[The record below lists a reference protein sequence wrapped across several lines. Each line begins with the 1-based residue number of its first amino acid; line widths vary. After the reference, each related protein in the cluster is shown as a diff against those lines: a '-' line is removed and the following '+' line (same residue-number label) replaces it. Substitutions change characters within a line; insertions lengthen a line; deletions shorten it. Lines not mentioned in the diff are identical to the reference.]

1 MFGRSKAI
9 ALLSV
14 SIKNLLCQNDIGFAG
29 HIKKQRRYP
38 MWIIKVYNI
47 RDEIASVLLY
57 LFQNIEEKCYREQ
70 NNHVWRSKEGFS

>member
-1 MFGRSKAI
+1 
-9 ALLSV
+9 
-14 SIKNLLCQNDIGFAG
+14 
-29 HIKKQRRYP
+29 

-70 NNHVWRSKEGFS
+70 NNHVWRSKPVFDEGMAYEVFFLDIVS